1 MKEEQIPN
9 TFEAVVSLPIVL
21 HSNEFE
27 MLHIQTVLEINV
39 EIIISVPFIEYSTS
53 SIFFVTAPTY
63 NIQSP

>member
-1 MKEEQIPN
+1 MREEQNPN
-9 TFEAVVSLPIVL
+9 TFEAVVSLTIVL
-21 HSNEFE
+21 HSSDFE
-27 MLHIQTVLEINV
+27 MLHIQTVMGIDL